1 MLTIYLIQVLPFS
14 SCFTFKKKIS
24 SANNVSVTCVSVT
37 KTPVLS
43 DKDVNVT
50 EDFSFSETL
59 PHTMNPQTRIGD
71 FKNSASGQ
79 QPKRI
84 GSRPLLPDSLQIPR
98 EVSLDAQSTPTIKE
112 FRDATFKKLEYSS
125 SSDWDDMDDFDTSGN
140 SKAFVTPLRNHSVRV
155 STAQKFKKSKR
166 NFFKPQLQKEN
177 TVKVDLT
184 PSSECKQ
191 VDLTKEQKADSEW
204 LSSGVICIDDGLS
217 SEELTNEDTQ
227 NSHSLKTH
235 LGEERGKNYFI
246 FISVYLLYLFI
257 QS

>member
-1 MLTIYLIQVLPFS
+1 M
-14 SCFTFKKKIS
+14 
-24 SANNVSVTCVSVT
+24 SVTCVSVA

-43 DKDVNVT
+43 DKDVNVS

-59 PHTMNPQTRIGD
+59 PHTMNLQTRISD
-71 FKNSASGQ
+71 FKSAAAGQ
-79 QPKRI
+79 QTKRI
-84 GSRPLLPDSLQIPR
+84 GSKPLLPDLLQIPR
-98 EVSLDAQSTPTIKE
+98 EVSLATQSTPGIKE

-140 SKAFVTPLRNHSVRV
+140 SKAFVTPLKNHSVRV
-155 STAQKFKKSKR
+155 STAQKKSKR
-166 NFFKPQLQKEN
+166 NFFKAQLQKED
-177 TVKVDLT
+177 TVKVDLTT

-204 LSSGVICIDDGLS
+204 LSSLSSGVICIDDGPS

-246 FISVYLLYLFI
+246 FISVYRLYSFS

>member
-1 MLTIYLIQVLPFS
+1 M
-14 SCFTFKKKIS
+14 
-24 SANNVSVTCVSVT
+24 SVTCVSVA

-59 PHTMNPQTRIGD
+59 PHTVNPQTRISD
-71 FKNSASGQ
+71 FKNAAAGQ
-79 QPKRI
+79 QTKRI
-84 GSRPLLPDSLQIPR
+84 GSKPLLPDSLQIPR
-98 EVSLDAQSTPTIKE
+98 EVSLATQSTPSIKE

-140 SKAFVTPLRNHSVRV
+140 SKAFVTPLKNHSVRV
-155 STAQKFKKSKR
+155 STAQKKSKR
-166 NFFKPQLQKEN
+166 NFFKAQLQKED
-177 TVKVDLT
+177 TVKVDLTT

-204 LSSGVICIDDGLS
+204 LSSLSSGVICIDDGPS
-217 SEELTNEDTQ
+217 SEDLTNEDTQ

-235 LGEERGKNYFI
+235 LGEERGKSYFI
-246 FISVYLLYLFI
+246 FISVYRLYSFI